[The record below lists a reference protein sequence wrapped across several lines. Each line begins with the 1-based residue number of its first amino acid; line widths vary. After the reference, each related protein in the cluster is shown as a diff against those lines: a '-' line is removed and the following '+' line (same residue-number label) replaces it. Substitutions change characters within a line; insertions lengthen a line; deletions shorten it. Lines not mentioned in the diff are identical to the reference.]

1 VLPPMPTQHYSQGIA
16 EPDLRALLAYLR
28 SLPPIR
34 NRVPAPEPPK
44 KP

>member
-1 VLPPMPTQHYSQGIA
+1 MPTQHYSQGIV
-16 EPDLRALLAYLR
+16 ESDLRALIAYLR

-34 NRVPAPEPPK
+34 KRVPAPEPPK